1 MCPAVKRSF
10 AGARPIV
17 LIENNMVARVIHG
30 MISLG
35 GRSEEVRK

>member
-1 MCPAVKRSF
+1 LADPVL
-10 AGARPIV
+10 IV
-17 LIENNMVARVIHG
+17 LIEKNVVARADHD